1 MLGWLATRS
10 VSEQLISLSGKRLP
24 SIMNLMR
31 IRTWQLVS
39 ISENRN
45 AMSLDTTSYDSMPDK
60 TIAGDEGIGFFLYV
74 LKVKLDADAQAKN
87 LLRRVRQS
95 AKD

>member
-1 MLGWLATRS
+1 
-10 VSEQLISLSGKRLP
+10 
-24 SIMNLMR
+24 
-31 IRTWQLVS
+31 
-39 ISENRN
+39 
-45 AMSLDTTSYDSMPDK
+45 MSLDTTSYDSMPDK